1 MGWIRKG
8 YETKVIEICTISL
21 SIGKY
26 YQDEVA
32 CNAIEMDACQILLG
46 RTWQFEKGH
55 ITKREKEH
63 LLFPV
68 EKQENSSSAP
78 NKRNLKKQL
87 VEVTQL

>member
-46 RTWQFEKGH
+46 RTWQFEKDTLQKGKKNTYYFQWKNKK
-55 ITKREKEH
+55 IVLVPPTREI
-63 LLFPV
+63 
-68 EKQENSSSAP
+68 
-78 NKRNLKKQL
+78 
-87 VEVTQL
+87 